1 MSDLSLSNSSARRL
15 WLDRHGLWGAPAG
28 ALDVPQIGADLGF
41 VQLDS
46 IRHVERAHDHIL
58 WSRNAS
64 YRAGYLGKHLENRDF
79 FEHFTHDASL
89 IPMQYLPMW
98 RRQFLRHAEKIT
110 KAGWWKNMPDAEG
123 RAALKA
129 RIAREGPLSTKDFD
143 SAAPR
148 PKAMWQRPAHKLGLD
163 YMWYAGELATSHRK
177 NFVKYYDL
185 AERVF
190 PKQLQ
195 SVMLSDAEQ
204 IDWLCRAAL
213 ERLGFGNAGDI
224 QRFWGACTA
233 AEVKAWLEAQRGALL
248 SVSVQ
253 QADHKTA
260 QLWALPEL
268 EARLAGLAKPSRSM
282 RLLNPFDPAIRD
294 RKRTERLFGFSY
306 RNEIFVPEAQ
316 RQWGYYVY
324 PLLEGERFVGRVLLR
339 ADRKSGCLHITELW
353 PEDGVKWGA
362 QRGKKWQAEFKRF
375 ARFAGLE
382 PVLD

>member
-1 MSDLSLSNSSARRL
+1 MSDLRLSNSSARRL
-15 WLDRHGLWGAPAG
+15 WLDRHGLWGAPVG
-28 ALDVPQIGADLGF
+28 RLDVPRIAADLGF

-46 IRHVERAHDHIL
+46 IRHVERAHDHIV

-64 YRAGYLGKHLENRDF
+64 YCAGSLGKNLENRDF

-89 IPMQYLPMW
+89 IPMQFLPMW
-98 RRQFLRHAEKIT
+98 RRQFLRHAEKII
-110 KAGWWKNMPDAEG
+110 KAGWWKNMPDAQG
-123 RAALKA
+123 RADLKA
-129 RIAREGPLSTKDFD
+129 CIARDGPLSTKDFD

-148 PKAMWQRPAHKLGLD
+148 PKAMWHRPAHKLGLD

-190 PKQLQ
+190 PDHLQ
-195 SVMLSDAEQ
+195 SVILSDEEQ

-213 ERLGFGNAGDI
+213 ERLGFGNAGEI

-233 AEVKAWLEAQRGALL
+233 AEVKAWLEQHRGALL
-248 SVSVQ
+248 SVSVE
-253 QADHKTA
+253 QADEKTA
-260 QLWALPEL
+260 QHWALPEL
-268 EARLAGLAKPSRSM
+268 EAGLSGLAKPSGSM

-324 PLLEGERFVGRVLLR
+324 PLLEREHFVGRVLLR
-339 ADRKSGCLHITELW
+339 ADRKSGCLHITQLW
-353 PEDGVKWGA
+353 PEGGVKWGV
-362 QRGKKWQAEFKRF
+362 QREKRWQAEFKRF

-382 PVLD
+382 AVLD